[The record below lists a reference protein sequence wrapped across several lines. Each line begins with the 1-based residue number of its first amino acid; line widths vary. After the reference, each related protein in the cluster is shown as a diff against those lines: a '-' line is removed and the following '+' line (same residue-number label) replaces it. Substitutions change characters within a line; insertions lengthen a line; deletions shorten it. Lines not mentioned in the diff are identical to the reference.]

1 MKWMLC
7 ELALTQTYQRSNS
20 WQTDVSQPPA
30 DALFLTALE
39 KPLTAEQLFASALQA
54 TGPAEGA
61 SASPAGA
68 TKELQELKTRFLQ
81 AFAAEPREVDG
92 EGRATVKGALFL
104 LNDAQF
110 LKLLEPQPGNLT
122 QRLVEQIDS
131 ATFADELFQSVLSRP
146 ADEDERREVTEHLM
160 ANHGPR
166 EDAVKQLIW
175 ALLAS
180 AEFTTNH

>member
-1 MKWMLC
+1 
-7 ELALTQTYQRSNS
+7 
-20 WQTDVSQPPA
+20 VSQPPP

-54 TGPAEGA
+54 TGPADGEIESRA
-61 SASPAGA
+61 EV
-68 TKELQELKTRFLQ
+68 TKELQDVKTRFLQ

-92 EGRATVKGALFL
+92 EGRETVKGALFL
-104 LNDAQF
+104 LNDAAF

-122 QRLVEQIDS
+122 QRLVERFES

-146 ADEDERREVTEHLM
+146 PDDEEHREVSEHLK
-160 ANHGPR
+160 ANLGRR
-166 EDAVKQLIW
+166 EDAIKELIW

-180 AEFTTNH
+180 AEFTANH